1 MAGRDVTTNNNDDD
15 SISHRISFFHEP
27 KKQFIYTNLDML
39 EVYPN
44 LPYDDNTES
53 YQFDVT
59 PCEHFLDLKG
69 TTLEFRT
76 KIQQKDTN
84 ATTWSDLPPI
94 AVSEHQSNV
103 TSTVSQSHSSP
114 NVLHTVNTMSKRPF
128 MSMMGPPRQPLIG
141 PELPPPPPQRR
152 QQQQQGPPAVQT
164 GMKRKLHMGVDEDEP
179 RRKKRKIM
187 NVGGEERPRIKKKRS
202 WSQVD
207 REENQPARKKLKRR
221 PETHWA
227 YSLPPQL
234 AVAKP
239 ATQPHPPQ
247 PNAGFAGVGFGRRMN
262 MVE

>member
-1 MAGRDVTTNNNDDD
+1 
-15 SISHRISFFHEP
+15 
-27 KKQFIYTNLDML
+27 ML

-69 TTLEFRT
+69 CTLEFRT
-76 KIQQKDTN
+76 KLQQKDTA

-103 TSTVSQSHSSP
+103 TSTVSQSQSLP
-114 NVLHTVNTMSKRPF
+114 NVLHTVNTTPKTPF
-128 MSMMGPPRQPLIG
+128 MSMMGPARQPLIG
-141 PELPPPPPQRR
+141 PELPPPPPQR
-152 QQQQQGPPAVQT
+152 QQQDPVAVQT
-164 GMKRKLHMGVDEDEP
+164 GMKRKLHMGVNEDEP
-179 RRKKRKIM
+179 RRKKRKII
-187 NVGGEERPRIKKKRS
+187 NEERPRIKKKRS

-207 REENQPARKKLKRR
+207 REENQPPRKKLKRR
-221 PETHWA
+221 PETHQQLHDYWA
-227 YSLPPQL
+227 SSLPPQL
-234 AVAKP
+234 AVAKLP
-239 ATQPHPPQ
+239 TQPHPPQ